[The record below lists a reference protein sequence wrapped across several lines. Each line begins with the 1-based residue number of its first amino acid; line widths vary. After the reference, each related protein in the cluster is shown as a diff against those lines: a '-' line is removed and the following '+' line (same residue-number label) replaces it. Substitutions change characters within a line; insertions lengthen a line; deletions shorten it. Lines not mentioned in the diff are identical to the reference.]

1 MANRQLRNLVGHI
14 RQFAG
19 VPVAVEI
26 TDRELLERFVSRR
39 DEKAFAALVER
50 HGALVLGVCRR
61 VLRNFADAEDAFQ
74 ATFLVLARRA
84 GVIHWGDSVGNW
96 LYQVAFRIAANARTE
111 TARRQARERLAAKP
125 GKTDVTPALEL
136 QDLCVVLDEELR
148 RLPTKYR
155 APLLLCYLEGYSQG
169 EAAQQLGWTP
179 GAVKGRL
186 ERGRHVLHKRLAR
199 RGVSLSAVFLAVGLS
214 REAAG
219 QTVLASLAS
228 STLRAAVNFAAG
240 SGPTSAGLSAEASN
254 LAQQMVKSMLV
265 TKLKMTMGMIVAT
278 CLLFLGAGVAAR
290 QITAGARTEAD
301 FTDLSD
307 LATLVQD
314 NATQA
319 RDEPARTDRYGDPL
333 PTGALARLGTVRLRH
348 GEGIQSVAFSPDGKT
363 LASAAANSK
372 FVNLWDRS
380 TGKEIRRI
388 GEASPETLAFSPD
401 GRLLATAG
409 GSNVELWDMSTGKR
423 LHQLPCK
430 TFTQKGNST
439 SQLADVPL
447 VFSANGSMVASVNAE
462 HVVLVWDVA
471 KGKELMR
478 TDEQASPIAFLR
490 FLPGDKTLIS
500 LSGARENDGAVQF
513 WEIPTGKEISKVVVP
528 CKDTRTS
535 RPFAISRDGKSVAIE
550 ALIQVREKQGAFT
563 SVYTAHCIRIL
574 DAVTGQQRLHIQGKN
589 SVVESVEF
597 SPDSR
602 CLAWTNMENEVTI
615 WDTIADKLVSR
626 FRQAP
631 GGFTGGAHAL
641 AYDREGKTL
650 ATSSQGSALHL
661 WDLAL
666 GRELLEKEAHA
677 SAVHAL
683 VYSPDGQMVAS
694 ASADQS
700 IRVWSAKSGSP
711 IAKLTGHESPLDA
724 LTFSPDGRHLA
735 TAATD
740 RTVRLWDLP
749 NGREIH
755 KFTLPDIDLGNGSSQ
770 TVNRSLVFTPDS
782 QTLIAAGSDL
792 KFYRWDAGSGK
803 ELRQQSWTLHGA
815 ERSGQGKD
823 RFAIPPRVRFSPD
836 ARTAATTT
844 REAIYLVDV
853 ISGREFAKLEGAALP
868 EALAFSGDSR
878 TLVAGGWDKV
888 IRIWE
893 AASAKKLREI
903 RLPDFINSV
912 AVSPDGRIAAAGCGW
927 NPASI
932 HLFDV
937 LSGKEILTFTGLTA
951 YIGALDFAP
960 DGKTLASGH
969 RDATGLIWD
978 VSPAN
983 RQVQM
988 APKELG
994 FAELEKLWTDLESED
1009 ATKANSAAWSLTC
1022 SPKTVPVFLKNR
1034 LPLVPKVTEEKLQ
1047 KLIADLDADDYA
1059 KRQAASQAL
1068 TKLGTD
1074 AHAELRKGLVGKLS
1088 LEARRRIEALL
1099 DGPTRWIPT
1108 TAQMRRIRAI
1118 WVLEKIGDQEAV
1130 ALLRTLAQGAPAAP
1144 ETQEA
1149 RVALDRLSKRKAM
1162 ASDAKPPSG

>member
-1 MANRQLRNLVGHI
+1 MANRQLHGLLGHI

-19 VPVAVEI
+19 VPAAAEL
-26 TDRELLERFVSRR
+26 TDRELLERFVAQR
-39 DEKAFAALVER
+39 DETAFATLVGR
-50 HGALVLGVCRR
+50 HGSLVLGVCRR
-61 VLRNFADAEDAFQ
+61 VLRNIADAEDAFQ
-74 ATFLVLARRA
+74 ATFLVLARKA
-84 GVIHWGDSVGNW
+84 GVVRWGDSVGNW
-96 LYQVAFRIAANARTE
+96 LYQVAYRIAANARTE
-111 TARRQARERLAAKP
+111 GARRQARERQAARL
-125 GKTDVTPALEL
+125 GKTAAAPDVEL
-136 QDLCVVLDEELR
+136 QDLCAVLDEELR
-148 RLPTKYR
+148 RLPAKYR
-155 APLLLCYLEGYSQG
+155 APLLLCYLEGLSRG
-169 EAAQQLGWTP
+169 EAARQLGWSL
-179 GAVKGRL
+179 GALKGRL
-186 ERGRHVLHKRLAR
+186 ERGRQFLGKRLAR
-199 RGVSLSAVFLAVGLS
+199 RGVSLSAVFLAAGLS
-214 REAAG
+214 REAVSAA
-219 QTVLASLAS
+219 VPASLAT
-228 STLRAAVNFAAG
+228 STLKAAVNFAAG
-240 SGPTSAGLSAEASN
+240 SGPTSAGLSVEASK
-254 LAQQMVKSMLV
+254 LAQQLVKSMLA
-265 TKLKMTMGMIVAT
+265 TKLKMAMGMILAT
-278 CLLFLGAGVAAR
+278 CLLVLGVGVAAR
-290 QITAGARTEAD
+290 QMTAGTPTETD
-301 FTDLSD
+301 LTDLSD
-307 LATLVQD
+307 LATFVQD

-319 RDEPARTDRYGDPL
+319 RDAPARIDRYGDPL
-333 PTGALARLGTVRLRH
+333 PAGALARLGTVRLRQ
-348 GEGIQSVAFSPDGKT
+348 GEGIQSVDFSPDGKT
-363 LASAAANSK
+363 LASTAGTK
-372 FVNLWDRS
+372 FVSLWDRS
-380 TGKEIRRI
+380 TGKEIQRI
-388 GEASPETLAFSPD
+388 QEASGKTLAFSPD
-401 GRLLATAG
+401 GHLLATAG
-409 GSNVELWDMSTGKR
+409 GRYVELWDVAAGKR
-423 LHQLPCK
+423 LYQLPCQ
-430 TFTQKGNST
+430 TFTEKDNST
-439 SQLADVPL
+439 FYLTDVPL
-447 VFSANGSMVASVNAE
+447 EFSADGSMVTSVNAE

-471 KGKELMR
+471 TGKELMR
-478 TDEQASPIAFLR
+478 TAKQASPIAFLR
-490 FLPGDKTLIS
+490 FLPGAKTLIS
-500 LSGARENDGAVQF
+500 LSGARESDGAIQF